1 MADIIS
7 KRISDAI
14 KDIENIRTL
23 FWQKYGYDSEADRE
37 ISDVLEIARK
47 EHKELME
54 YRTFGTVEELAGKL
68 E

>member
-14 KDIENIRTL
+14 KDIENIRML
-23 FWQKYGYDSEADRE
+23 FWQKYGYDSDADRE
-37 ISDVLEIARK
+37 VSDVLKIFQK

-54 YRTFGTVEELAGKL
+54 YRAVRKAE
-68 E
+68 